1 MANRQLMGRRQF
13 LALSSTCALAAATV
27 GPRLFAGEAASPNRL
42 AVGFKSFDHE
52 SVVAASSIPAGDGAF
67 IGRGARVT
75 ASGASGASAEAHAR
89 RAVELTAHFAYF
101 DGAERKIAPFV
112 AWGCSRATGCQSSP
126 VGFTVPVDEVQKI
139 VLTVGIDRG
148 KSGSSSAKTTS
159 TRRTAIGIGA
169 AENTTTVLPLTLSLQ
184 NDEGAYKLARGF
196 YVVVPMSASDSDPRW
211 SAWTIRAIEG
221 RFALVDADGNVAPF
235 EHLVLRVDYAAS

>member
-13 LALSSTCALAAATV
+13 LALSSTCAVAVATV
-27 GPRLFAGEAASPNRL
+27 GPKLFAGEAASPNRL
-42 AVGFKSFDHE
+42 AVGFKSFDDH
-52 SVVAASSIPAGDGAF
+52 SVVAASGIPAGDGAF

-75 ASGASGASAEAHAR
+75 ASGASGASADSHAG

-112 AWGCSRATGCQSSP
+112 AWGCSRVTNCQSSP

-139 VLTVGIDRG
+139 VLTVGVDHA
-148 KSGSSSAKTTS
+148 KSGASSAKAAS
-159 TRRTAIGIGA
+159 TRRTAIGIGVK
-169 AENTTTVLPLTLSLQ
+169 ENTTTALPLTLSLQ
-184 NDEGAYKLARGF
+184 NDEGAYKLARGY
-196 YVVVPMSASDSDPRW
+196 YVIVPMFAGDSDPRW
-211 SAWTIRAIEG
+211 SSWTIRAVEG

>member
-1 MANRQLMGRRQF
+1 MSKRQLMGRREF
-13 LALSSTCALAAATV
+13 LVLSSTCAVAAATV
-27 GPRLFAGEAASPNRL
+27 GPKVFAGEAASPSRL
-42 AVGFKSFDHE
+42 AVGFKSFDDDA
-52 SVVAASSIPAGDGAF
+52 VFAASNIPAGDGAF

-75 ASGASGASAEAHAR
+75 ASGASGASGDSHAR

-139 VLTVGIDRG
+139 VLTVGVERG
-148 KSGSSSAKTTS
+148 KSGGSSAQATS
-159 TRRTAIGIGA
+159 SRRTAIGIGA
-169 AENTTTVLPLTLSLQ
+169 AVDTTTVLPLTLSLQ
-184 NDEGAYKLARGF
+184 YDEGAYRLARGF
-196 YVVVPMSASDSDPRW
+196 YVVVPMYAGDSDPRW
-211 SAWTIRAIEG
+211 SAWTIRAVEG